1 MNYPAL
7 KVTQKFGDFYVIVM
21 KAKDLLSVASP
32 NTYRRLG
39 DRDIGHQREANL
51 KRLQSIKKYIESN
64 ECAFPN
70 SIILA
75 ANYDVDGY
83 VDDGENRE
91 LWKLSDDSQPDV
103 IVPFNGAKAAI
114 IDGQH
119 RVLGF
124 SESSSVD
131 QEMELICSVYFDLPS
146 SFQAYLFATINSNQ
160 KRVSKSLEYE
170 LFGYELL
177 DSDPEQWSPD
187 KLAISIARKLNNELE
202 SPLYNKI
209 KTTLR
214 DSEEGWTITFAGIV
228 DGILRL
234 ISSRPNDDRSLL
246 YKVGSKA
253 DRKRLKNE
261 RATDRSPL
269 RELYIDGNDYVL
281 YKIIYNFFSALD
293 TSIPQ
298 LGGDGSVLRKTVGLQ
313 GVLDFL
319 GRYIK
324 SKIESKESLYSIDF
338 SVPNFTSL
346 FSCASER
353 KINFSDPI
361 FQTTGVGKRRVR
373 DLFLSCNSIG
383 EEITDVDLTEY
394 ISASR

>member
-1 MNYPAL
+1 MKYSAL

-21 KAKDLLSVASP
+21 KAKDLLSVTSP

-75 ANYDVDGY
+75 ANYDADGY
-83 VDDGENRE
+83 VDDGETRE
-91 LWKLSDDSQPDV
+91 LWKLSDSPQLEIDV
-103 IVPFNGAKAAI
+103 PSNGAKAAI

-124 SESSSVD
+124 SESSFID

-160 KRVSKSLEYE
+160 KRVNKSLEYE

-177 DSDPEQWSPD
+177 GSSPEHWSPD
-187 KLAISIARKLNNELE
+187 KLAISIARKLNNQPD
-202 SPLYNKI
+202 SPLHNKI

-234 ISSRPNDDRSLL
+234 ISSNPNDDRSLL
-246 YKVGSKA
+246 YKAGSKT
-253 DRKRLKNE
+253 DRKRLEHE
-261 RATDRSPL
+261 RPKDRSPL
-269 RELYIDGNDYVL
+269 RELYINGDDYVL
-281 YKIIYNFFSALD
+281 YKIIHNFFSALD
-293 TSIPQ
+293 KSVPQ
-298 LGGDGSVLRKTVGLQ
+298 LGGSRSVLRKTVGLQ

-319 GRYIK
+319 GRYVK
-324 SKIESKESLYSIDF
+324 YQIESDKSLCNIDF
-338 SVPNFTSL
+338 SVPKFTEF
-346 FSCASER
+346 FSSATTK
-353 KINFSDPI
+353 KIDFSNPL

-373 DLFLSCNSIG
+373 DLFLSLNSIG
-383 EEITDVDLTEY
+383 DEIADEELTTYLSE
-394 ISASR
+394 SR